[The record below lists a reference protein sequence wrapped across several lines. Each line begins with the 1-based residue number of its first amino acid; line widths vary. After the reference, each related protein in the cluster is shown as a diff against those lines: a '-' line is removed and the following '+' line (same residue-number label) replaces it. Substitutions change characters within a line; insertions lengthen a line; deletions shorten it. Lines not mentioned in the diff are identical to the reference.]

1 MSVPVGVGRPSS
13 SSKNKGDIKRTIIP
27 FLSLSPTLTSVEC
40 DFEQQDPP
48 TRTLVIID
56 CGGYIWG
63 MCVI

>member
-13 SSKNKGDIKRTIIP
+13 SSNNKGDIKRTIIP
-27 FLSLSPTLTSVEC
+27 SCLSPTLTSVEC